1 MSGMSGDSDQQTP
14 EGIIIGPGE
23 GRRIEIPGVSEIT
36 TVKAA
41 AADTSGKVSVHEEW
55 HGADDTGVP
64 RHFHHQLDELFYIL
78 EGIMRFLVGQEEIVA
93 GPGAFIYAPHGVV
106 HAWRP
111 VGTGP
116 VRQLVIFI
124 PGGFEGYLDE
134 MQTVPLPQQDPVAW
148 QELNRRWD
156 VEVVGPPLENR

>member
-1 MSGMSGDSDQQTP
+1 MAGHGHQQAP
-14 EGIIIGPGE
+14 KRVIIGPGE
-23 GRRIEIPGVSEIT
+23 GRKIEIPGVPEIT

-41 AADTSGKVSVHEEW
+41 ASDTSGKVSVHEEW

-64 RHFHHQLDELFYIL
+64 RHFHHYEDQMYYVL
-78 EGIMRFLVGQEEIVA
+78 EGDMRFLVGQEELVA
-93 GPGAFIYAPHGVV
+93 GPGTFIYLPHGTV

-116 VRQLVIFI
+116 VRQLLIAI

-134 MQTVPLPQQDPVAW
+134 MQTLPPPQQDPEAW
-148 QELNRRWD
+148 RDLNRRWD
-156 VEVVGPPLENR
+156 IEIVGPPLGNG

>member
-55 HGADDTGVP
+55 HGADDTGAP
-64 RHFHHQLDELFYIL
+64 RRFHHSTIK
-78 EGIMRFLVGQEEIVA
+78 
-93 GPGAFIYAPHGVV
+93 
-106 HAWRP
+106 
-111 VGTGP
+111 
-116 VRQLVIFI
+116 
-124 PGGFEGYLDE
+124 
-134 MQTVPLPQQDPVAW
+134 
-148 QELNRRWD
+148 
-156 VEVVGPPLENR
+156 